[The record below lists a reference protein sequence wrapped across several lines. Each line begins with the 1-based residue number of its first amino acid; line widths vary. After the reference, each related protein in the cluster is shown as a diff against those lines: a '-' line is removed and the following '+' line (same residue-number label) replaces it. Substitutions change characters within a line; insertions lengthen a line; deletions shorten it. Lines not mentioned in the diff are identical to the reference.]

1 MIPAGLHCRPRRQ
14 MGAEMNLQLRAQA
27 RQRPRRLL
35 LGLSLIEVLVT
46 IVIFSFGLL
55 GFIGLQARAMQYSVS
70 AEDSN
75 RAALLANELSAT
87 MTTSQ
92 TVNVP
97 SAVVTA
103 WKTRVSDPIAGL
115 PNGDGDVTLN
125 ANVATITLTW
135 RANNKGAAEAN
146 AVNRYVTQVL
156 LP

>member
-1 MIPAGLHCRPRRQ
+1 
-14 MGAEMNLQLRAQA
+14 MGAEMNLKLRAQA

>member
-1 MIPAGLHCRPRRQ
+1 